1 MIRIA
6 SLIGACIATVASPAA
21 AASSRVDAHAVIVQP
36 GAIRL
41 QLPTAMPSVIG
52 TARGAAF
59 LGLMPSLGFGSS
71 IPVLAGNARLIVRRV
86 DASGAPVTAPAS
98 FEILRTREEDAV
110 ILRTGGIAEQNFNT
124 DDDFVVG
131 GSLPGATAASI
142 DVGARLSLASNTGLG
157 PAPGARMLVV
167 LVQYN

>member
-6 SLIGACIATVASPAA
+6 SLIGACIAALATPALA
-21 AASSRVDAHAVIVQP
+21 ATSRVDAHATIVEAN
-36 GAIRL
+36 AIRL

-52 TARGAAF
+52 TSRGAAF
-59 LGLMPSLGFGSS
+59 LGLMPSLGFGHS

-98 FEILRTREEDAV
+98 FEILQTGEEDAV
-110 ILRTGGIAEQNFNT
+110 ILRTGGIAEDRFNNG
-124 DDDFVVG
+124 DNFVVG
-131 GSLPGATAASI
+131 GSLPGAAAASI
-142 DVGARLSLASNTGLG
+142 DVGARLSLASDTGLG